1 MYALGPQR
9 SLLRHVL
16 SKINDQR
23 STMNSSDESWSRFP
37 LLSFPHTPTKPT
49 KIPLRPANHHGVSR
63 WMGITRY
70 KPTKCA
76 HHPSCR
82 RPTDWRRV
90 LRSSAVPR
98 DKLSGAPAARHV
110 RELRHCL
117 GSSTAQDSME
127 IFRTLETSH
136 ILLDIRDLREKK
148 RKKKKLPWPRS
159 D

>member
-1 MYALGPQR
+1 
-9 SLLRHVL
+9 
-16 SKINDQR
+16 
-23 STMNSSDESWSRFP
+23 MNSSDESRSRFP

-49 KIPLRPANHHGVSR
+49 KIPLRPPNHHEVSR
-63 WMGITRY
+63 WMVIIRY

-90 LRSSAVPR
+90 LPSSAVPR

-127 IFRTLETSH
+127 IFRIFETSRN
-136 ILLDIRDLREKK
+136 LIRYSGPARKRK
-148 RKKKKLPWPRS
+148 RKKTSLAPPAVTEMSRS
-159 D
+159 FHIYSFSC